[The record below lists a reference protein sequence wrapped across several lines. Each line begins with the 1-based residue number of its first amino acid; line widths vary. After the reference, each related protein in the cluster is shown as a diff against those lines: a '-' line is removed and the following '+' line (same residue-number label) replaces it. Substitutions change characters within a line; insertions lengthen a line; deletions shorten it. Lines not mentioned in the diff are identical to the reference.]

1 MAMTMMTIVMTRMIL
16 TMERRMTKTEMIA
29 TMRACWL
36 DSGYSKRSQTR
47 LPNAIV
53 RERKLNTAQ
62 KKVQGLKIFSVYE
75 TRMCV
80 CYDIGEARK
89 GLFSNFSQMAD
100 LFSDH
105 KHDIIDGN

>member
-62 KKVQGLKIFSVYE
+62 KKVQGLKIFSVMKQGY
-75 TRMCV
+75 
-80 CYDIGEARK
+80 YDIGEARK
-89 GLFSNFSQMAD
+89 GLFGNFSQMAD